1 MDACDVLIVGGGPA
15 GSSCAWALRGSGL
28 KVAILDR
35 RAFPRDKVCGG
46 WITPAVLE
54 ELQID
59 AAEYARG
66 RVFQP
71 ITGFLTSTV
80 PTCFSPSAVAK
91 GRQNKDR
98 ASIRKFGT
106 DSWDGASSIGGPEVR
121 TDYSAPV
128 SYGIR
133 RFEFDEFL
141 LRRCGARTL
150 DAAPLASCEPT
161 RSGWMVNGHIETRLL
176 VGAGGHFCPVARLL
190 GADARQ
196 EVAVAAQEAE
206 FELDAAQRASCPI
219 QGEIPELYFCRDMKG
234 YGWCFRK
241 QNFLNIGLGR
251 LDQRELPA
259 HVAAFTEFLKRIGRL
274 PFDLPACPPGRAAM
288 RGHAY
293 LIYRKAARKF
303 ISDNVLLIGDAA
315 GLAYSQSGEGIR
327 PAIESGLLA
336 ARAILAAQGDY
347 SEARLGAFRDLLR
360 ERFGKSGRF
369 QAGSLRSLRAQPALD
384 CGGPRRFAF
393 SAARGEGNAFEVS
406 NILTAIGGAL
416 PSGMMAAAAATLL
429 RSRWFTRHV
438 VLDSWFL
445 HRHTPALSPAA

>member
-1 MDACDVLIVGGGPA
+1 MDACDVLIIGGGPA
-15 GSSCAWALRGSGL
+15 GSSCAWALRASGL
-28 KVAILDR
+28 KIAILDR
-35 RAFPRDKVCGG
+35 RTFPRDKVCGG

-59 AAEYARG
+59 AAQYSRS

-71 ITGFLTSTV
+71 ITGFLTS
-80 PTCFSPSAVAK
+80 
-91 GRQNKDR
+91 
-98 ASIRKFGT
+98 
-106 DSWDGASSIGGPEVR
+106 SIGGREVR
-121 TDYSAPV
+121 TDYAGPV

-133 RFEFDEFL
+133 RCEFDDYL
-141 LRRCGARTL
+141 LRRSGARIL
-150 DAAPLASCEPT
+150 EPAPLSSCEPT
-161 RSGWMVNGHIETRLL
+161 RSGWLVNGRIETGLL
-176 VGAGGHFCPVARLL
+176 VGAAGHFCPVARLL

-206 FELDAAQRASCPI
+206 FELSAAQRDSCPI
-219 QGEIPELYFCRDMKG
+219 RGEIPELYFCRDMKG

-251 LDQRELPA
+251 LDPRELPA
-259 HVAAFTEFLKRIGRL
+259 HVASFIEFLERIGRL
-274 PFDLPACPPGRAAM
+274 PCEFGAAM

-336 ARAILAAQGDY
+336 ARAILAAKGDF
-347 SEARLGAFRDLLR
+347 SQARLETYRDLLR
-360 ERFGKSGRF
+360 ERFGASGRF
-369 QAGSLRSLRAQPALD
+369 RKSGED
-384 CGGPRRFAF
+384 WTTTVGRR
-393 SAARGEGNAFEVS
+393 
-406 NILTAIGGAL
+406 L
-416 PSGMMAAAAATLL
+416 PSGAMSALAAALL
-429 RSRWFTRHV
+429 KSRWFTRHI

-445 HRHTPALSPAA
+445 HRRTPALSTS

>member
-15 GSSCAWALRGSGL
+15 GSSCAWALRDSGL
-28 KVAILDR
+28 KIAILDR
-35 RAFPRDKVCGG
+35 YAFPRDKICGG
-46 WITPAVLE
+46 WITPAVLD
-54 ELQID
+54 ELQIA
-59 AAEYARG
+59 AAEYSHG

-71 ITGFLTSTV
+71 ITGFLTS
-80 PTCFSPSAVAK
+80 
-91 GRQNKDR
+91 
-98 ASIRKFGT
+98 
-106 DSWDGASSIGGPEVR
+106 SIGGREVR
-121 TDYSAPV
+121 TDYAAPV

-141 LRRCGARTL
+141 LRRCGARIL
-150 DAAPLASCEPT
+150 DAAPLASCDPT
-161 RSGWMVNGHIETRLL
+161 RAGWLVNGRIETRLL

-219 QGEIPELYFCRDMKG
+219 RGEMPELYFCRDMKG

-251 LDQRELPA
+251 LDQHELPA

-274 PFDLPACPPGRAAM
+274 PFDLGAAM

-303 ISDNVLLIGDAA
+303 ISDNVLLIGDAT

-336 ARAILAAQGDY
+336 ARAILAANGDF
-347 SEARLGAFRDLLR
+347 SQARLETYRDLLR
-360 ERFGKSGRF
+360 ERFGKSGEDWTTSIGRR
-369 QAGSLRSLRAQPALD
+369 LPTRA
-384 CGGPRRFAF
+384 
-393 SAARGEGNAFEVS
+393 
-406 NILTAIGGAL
+406 
-416 PSGMMAAAAATLL
+416 MAALAAALL
-429 RSRWFTRHV
+429 NSRWFTRHI
-438 VLDSWFL
+438 VLDNWFL
-445 HRHTPALSPAA
+445 HRHTPALSPAL